1 VLERESG
8 GKGEDGKWDA
18 YFSCGLSVHHK
29 QLRVVEE
36 GDGLLAAL
44 NAGEVLFLDAVSGWE
59 SRCQ

>member
-44 NAGEVLFLDAVSGWE
+44 NAGEFLFLDAVSGWE
-59 SRCQ
+59 GRCQ